1 MRSGGWSFSV
11 ASLTVACILSTTESA
26 MTMSACC
33 GAGSKSFWFGCTPR
47 FGSNGY
53 VGEGFAKSSSL
64 GGDGVSDVAPARE
77 VIRLMA
83 PFVMGDGRKT

>member
-1 MRSGGWSFSV
+1 MRSGGWSSSV
-11 ASLTVACILSTTESA
+11 ASLSVGFKLLTTESA

-33 GAGSKSFWFGCTPR
+33 GAVSKSFWFGCTPR

-64 GGDGVSDVAPARE
+64 GGDGVSDVVPARE
-77 VIRLMA
+77 LIRLMA
-83 PFVMGDGRKT
+83 SFVMGDGRKS